1 MRLFIHLDG
10 GDKGTPIETANAIIR
25 NYIDSAAC
33 FDNRPGVDDIDRAQE
48 ELAEIAEHILTY
60 VKYNRKPC
68 ITFLDEK
75 VELREE

>member
-1 MRLFIHLDG
+1 MRIFIHLDE

-25 NYIDSAAC
+25 NYIDRATC

-60 VKYNRKPC
+60 VKYNRKPV
-68 ITFLDEK
+68 IRFM
-75 VELREE
+75 EE